1 MMMALA
7 LYLNSLKW
15 EANKMKKKIFLVL
28 TTLFMFINKYNA
40 VINNDYNKTVNYAN
54 KYIELFKD
62 SDKYIE
68 KSGNGF
74 IIPFR

>member
-40 VINNDYNKTVNYAN
+40 VINNDYNKTVNNLLAYCKLDTYAMV
-54 KYIELFKD
+54 KIY
-62 SDKYIE
+62 E
-68 KSGNGF
+68 KILGL
-74 IIPFR
+74 IK